1 MQKVAGKYIFII
13 RILNTLFPL
22 KVSNEIFDPL
32 LGERYVYKFMCEPEI
47 LFSMG
52 TPQPTDLLNT
62 DYVPKLRDDS
72 WSEYSPSYTSEIM
85 TLYNNVQF
93 SRYFGYKE
101 EQSQDSKM
109 TGSEFFMYPAR
120 SSANSLDLVSSSCS
134 CRECMVEKPSVET
147 STMGYEY
154 SNRNNYHNTIIGKET
169 YIIRSN

>member
-1 MQKVAGKYIFII
+1 MP
-13 RILNTLFPL
+13 PL

-52 TPQPTDLLNT
+52 TPQRTDLLNT

-72 WSEYSPSYTSEIM
+72 WSEHCPSYTSEIM

-109 TGSEFFMYPAR
+109 TGSEFLMYPAK
-120 SSANSLDLVSSSCS
+120 SSANSFNLVSPSCS
-134 CRECMVEKPSVET
+134 CTECMVEKTSVET
-147 STMGYEY
+147 STRGYEY
-154 SNRNNYHNTIIGKET
+154 SNRNNYYNTIIGKET